1 MFALTAIISVLACGG
16 EPGRSA
22 ATAPVAPPPSPA
34 PAAAET
40 RDGQERR
47 PPEAPALA
55 EADRPVSDEVQHAID
70 LLNSGDA
77 AGARRQLDA
86 WVEDRPDDI
95 DARYWRAKAALQ
107 TMAWSAAEADA
118 RVVITA
124 APDWVNPR
132 VVLGGALAM
141 QKRCEDALPHLE
153 RVIELMPGHHIG
165 YVNRGSC
172 RYRVGDVEGS
182 IADAQM
188 ACELGNDRA
197 CRMVPKLEKR
207 KAWKENLAHRKAG
220 RVAGTEAESADEAAP
235 ATLKDGAP

>member
-1 MFALTAIISVLACGG
+1 
-16 EPGRSA
+16 
-22 ATAPVAPPPSPA
+22 
-34 PAAAET
+34 
-40 RDGQERR
+40 
-47 PPEAPALA
+47 
-55 EADRPVSDEVQHAID
+55 
-70 LLNSGDA
+70 
-77 AGARRQLDA
+77 
-86 WVEDRPDDI
+86 
-95 DARYWRAKAALQ
+95 
-107 TMAWSAAEADA
+107 
-118 RVVITA
+118 
-124 APDWVNPR
+124 
-132 VVLGGALAM
+132 GGALAM

-153 RVIELMPGHHIG
+153 RVIELMPEHHIG

-235 ATLKDGAP
+235 ATLKDGSP